1 MIKSPHNYL
10 EVYACIFLD
19 FSKEVR
25 IVTYIFIT
33 LEITEEQLD
42 IQQLGLGHTYSRSR
56 VKHDVGRHDKSIIQ
70 AIALVDLV
78 RDNTVL

>member
-1 MIKSPHNYL
+1 MY
-10 EVYACIFLD
+10 IF
-19 FSKEVR
+19 KM
-25 IVTYIFIT
+25 YIFIA

-78 RDNTVL
+78 RDDILK